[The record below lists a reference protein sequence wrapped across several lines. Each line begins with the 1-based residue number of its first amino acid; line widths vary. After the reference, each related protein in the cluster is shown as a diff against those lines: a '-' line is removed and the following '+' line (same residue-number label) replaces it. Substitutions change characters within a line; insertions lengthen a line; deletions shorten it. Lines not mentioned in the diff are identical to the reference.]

1 MGSEEYILSP
11 WPNNIMGI
19 YTLILI
25 TLAAVEL
32 HIQYTNEFTLI
43 IVVAALTITLGSI
56 IRSLVKI
63 KGDQ

>member
-1 MGSEEYILSP
+1 
-11 WPNNIMGI
+11 MGI

-25 TLAAVEL
+25 TLATVEL

-56 IRSLVKI
+56 IRSLVEI